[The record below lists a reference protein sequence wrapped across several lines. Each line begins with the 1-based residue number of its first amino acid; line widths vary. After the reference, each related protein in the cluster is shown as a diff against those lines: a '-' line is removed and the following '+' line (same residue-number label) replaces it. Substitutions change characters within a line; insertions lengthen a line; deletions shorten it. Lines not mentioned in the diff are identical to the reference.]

1 MDSQQIMTNI
11 SIILITFI
19 FAAFFVAAEFALVQ
33 TRITALEE
41 AKKTSR
47 SAGVKRASRSN
58 GRSRWFLT

>member
-1 MDSQQIMTNI
+1 MTNI

-41 AKKTSR
+41 AQENFEER
-47 SAGVKRASRSN
+47 RGKRAGGSSAR
-58 GRSRWFLT
+58 G

>member
-1 MDSQQIMTNI
+1 MNSQQIMTNI

-41 AKKTSR
+41 AQENFEER
-47 SAGVKRASRSN
+47 RGKRASRSN